1 MKKLLLCT
9 TVALTGFALSAP
21 AHADG
26 IKLDLAGHFK
36 GYIDYLDQDTNGP
49 DSSEQHVDILRE
61 TEIHFTGETTLDNGL
76 TVGVHHEADLDNDLT
91 NDAEDTFQTQKSYAY
106 FSGYWGRVNFGKE
119 DGADY
124 LLEVAAPS
132 ADENYDGLRQYVNP
146 VNYTLTSIGGHVPG
160 RGALSYTPQVLDYA
174 DDATGYSN
182 KLTYLTPVFAGFQ
195 FGGSYT
201 PSVSN
206 DLAGLPGGGINS
218 ALTGSHA
225 FGNHAG
231 DAAGAYGA
239 AYEGSGRWE
248 GQWRDFGL
256 TAAGGYTHIELT
268 DPAATAGFTNGERS
282 DLVEYNGGLNVAFG
296 PFNVGGVY
304 THTNDGLANNGE
316 GRTWDL
322 GADYTVG
329 PFKLGA
335 SWLNNH
341 QEEDIAA
348 SGVNAGSLRTN
359 RYAGGVV
366 YTYGP
371 GMTFRG
377 SVGYVRSVT
386 DATGYSDVQGTDV
399 LLGTQINF

>member
-9 TVALTGFALSAP
+9 TVALTGFALATP
-21 AHADG
+21 AKADG

-36 GYIDYLDQDTNGP
+36 GYIDYLDQDTDGP
-49 DSSEQHVDILRE
+49 SAERHVDILRE

-91 NDAEDTFQTQKSYAY
+91 ADAADTFQTQKSYAY

-132 ADENYDGLRQYVNP
+132 ADENFDGLRQYINP
-146 VNYTLTSIGGHVPG
+146 VNYSLTAIGGSVTG
-160 RGALSYTPQVLDYA
+160 RSALSYVPQVLDYA

-182 KLTYLTPVFAGFQ
+182 KLTYLTPVFYGFQ
-195 FGGSYT
+195 FGASYT
-201 PSVSN
+201 PDVSN
-206 DLAGLPGGGINS
+206 DLTGLPGGGINS

-225 FGNHAG
+225 FGNHGSSAPSS
-231 DAAGAYGA
+231 YGS

-256 TAAGGYTHIELT
+256 TFAGGYTHIELT
-268 DPAATAGFTNGERS
+268 DSAAGGGFAAGVLS
-282 DLVEYNGGLNVAFG
+282 DLVQYNGGVNVAFG
-296 PFNVGGVY
+296 AFNIGGVY
-304 THTNDGLANNGE
+304 THTNDGQANNGA
-316 GRTWDL
+316 GRTYDL
-322 GADYTVG
+322 GGDYTVG
-329 PFKLGA
+329 PFKLGV

-341 QEEDIAA
+341 QDENIAGTGA
-348 SGVNAGSLRTN
+348 NAGSLDTN

-377 SVGYVRSVT
+377 SVGYVKSNT
-386 DATGYSDVQGTDV
+386 DAAGYSDVQGTDV